1 MKTEQYCVHQRVV
14 QGNTYFMIQHNL
26 RKEASLM
33 GKFYFCEDSWI
44 STVQNLWQ
52 TLVKEL
58 LYSKKILTL

>member
-44 STVQNLWQ
+44 STVQNL
-52 TLVKEL
+52 
-58 LYSKKILTL
+58 